1 LISQQLASV
10 YVASL
15 AGNPPSW
22 FAEGSGRVIASR
34 LDAKSVR
41 VRDWNDRLRE
51 LAAGGKLET
60 FVTRGLPQED
70 ADIAAYGFMKELMAS
85 GGKYTSL
92 IVAMRGGEEFDR
104 AFPRVFGQLPIMA
117 AAWAKSVKP

>member
-1 LISQQLASV
+1 MVRRGKRSRNCIAARCEKRPRARLETI
-10 YVASL
+10 
-15 AGNPPSW
+15 
-22 FAEGSGRVIASR
+22 GSA
-34 LDAKSVR
+34 
-41 VRDWNDRLRE
+41 E

-104 AFPRVFGQLPIMA
+104 AFPRGLRPTADYGPQPGRRA
-117 AAWAKSVKP
+117 